1 MSLRGEN
8 YLIEVEGKRAKA
20 RVWKR
25 PDLDSAAGARDAAIM
40 VATLADLAPKVHSL
54 VFDLREAPLI
64 AGPKTVDALSGLF
77 RTYESAGA
85 RFAVIVTTE
94 PLQTLQFRRLL
105 SSYAPTKGRLMF
117 SPEEAEA
124 WAGAS
129 ARR

>member
-8 YLIEVEGKRAKA
+8 YLIEVDGKLAKA

-25 PDLDSAAGARDAAIM
+25 PDLDSAAGAHHAAIM
-40 VATLADLAPKVHSL
+40 VATLTDLASKVRSL
-54 VFDLREAPLI
+54 VFDLRDAPVI

-77 RTYESAGA
+77 RAYESAGA

-105 SSYAPTKGRLMF
+105 SSYAPTKGRLTF
-117 SPEEAEA
+117 STEEAEA
-124 WAGAS
+124 WAAAAGA
-129 ARR
+129 R